1 MLTIKDPGK
10 TKFDQLSLGE
20 VMLRL
25 DPGPGRV
32 RNTRSFDVW
41 EGGGEYNV
49 ARGLKKCFGLRT
61 AVVTKLAD
69 NEVGKLVEDLILQG
83 GVSTEFLSWSPF
95 DGVGREVRNG
105 LNFTERGFG
114 VRGALGVSDRGHTA
128 ISQIQPGEVNWEY
141 IFGECGVRWFH
152 TGGIFA
158 SLSESTADVAA
169 EAMAAAKKHGTVV
182 SYDLNYRPSL
192 WKSIG
197 GESKAQEVN
206 RKLMSQVDFVFG
218 NEEDFD
224 AALSIRV
231 KSDAKNYQK
240 LDTDSYLEMMQNVN
254 KEFPN
259 IVAVA
264 TSLRTVKSASVNDWN
279 ALLWLQGQGTF
290 IGNEM
295 QNLEIFDRVGGGD
308 SFASGLIYGF
318 LAGRNPQESLQL
330 GIAHGALAM
339 TTPGDTSMVSLAEVQ
354 KLAAGGNA
362 RVER

>member
-1 MLTIKDPGK
+1 
-10 TKFDQLSLGE
+10 
-20 VMLRL
+20 
-25 DPGPGRV
+25 
-32 RNTRSFDVW
+32 
-41 EGGGEYNV
+41 
-49 ARGLKKCFGLRT
+49 
-61 AVVTKLAD
+61 
-69 NEVGKLVEDLILQG
+69 
-83 GVSTEFLSWSPF
+83 
-95 DGVGREVRNG
+95 

-128 ISQIQPGEVNWEY
+128 ISQIKPGEVDWEY

-158 SLSESTADVAA
+158 SLSKTTAEVAV
-169 EAMAAAKKHGTVV
+169 EAMTAAKKHGTII

-206 RKLMSQVDFVFG
+206 RKLMSHVDFVFG

-224 AALSIRV
+224 AALRIKV
-231 KSDAKNYQK
+231 KTDASNYQK
-240 LDTDSYLEMMQNVN
+240 LNTESYLEMMQSVSV
-254 KEFPN
+254 EFPN

-264 TSLRTVKSASVNDWN
+264 TSLRTVKSASINDWN
-279 ALLWLQGQGTF
+279 ALLWLQGGGTF
-290 IGNEM
+290 IGNKKE
-295 QNLEIFDRVGGGD
+295 NLEIFDRVGGGD

-318 LAGRNPQESLQL
+318 LAGHTPQESLQL